1 MSQLEPLELV
11 EVVIEEIGVPADD
24 GSPGSAL
31 YLVPI
36 RLNRKPS
43 PEETPWILS
52 VWDHPPSFSNM
63 HRPGILRVRGDVLLL
78 DGTTIEEV
86 ERYHVP
92 TLKGVLTEVNA
103 RAATLAV
110 QQAQV
115 AADEVEQRAHLAEVA
130 RRIDLS

>member
-11 EVVIEEIGVPADD
+11 EVLVEEVGVPMGD
-24 GSPGSAL
+24 GTAGSAL

-36 RLNRKPS
+36 RMNRKPS
-43 PEETPWILS
+43 PEETGWILS

-63 HRPGILRVRGDVLLL
+63 HRPGILRVRNDVLLL

-86 ERYHVP
+86 ERYHAS

-110 QQAQV
+110 QHAQV
-115 AADEVEQRAHLAEVA
+115 ANDEVEHRAHVAEVA

>member
-1 MSQLEPLELV
+1 MSQLEVLELV
-11 EVVIEEIGVPADD
+11 EVVVDEIGVPTGD
-24 GSPGSAL
+24 GTAGSAL

-43 PEETPWILS
+43 PEETLWILS
-52 VWDHPPSFSNM
+52 VWDRPPSFSNM
-63 HRPGILRVRGDVLLL
+63 HRPGILRVRSDLLLL

-92 TLKGVLTEVNA
+92 TLKGVLDDVNA
-103 RAATLAV
+103 RAATLAFK
-110 QQAQV
+110 QAQA
-115 AADEVEQRAHLAEVA
+115 AADEVRHKAHVAEAA